1 MALDS
6 VDPPEFFDARR
17 RSFGPAAQT
26 YDDVRPDWPAA
37 VMQWLTDDRVVPGR
51 VLDLG
56 CGTGKGTRTLLA
68 DGHEVVAVDPSL
80 GMLQVLRS
88 WRDAQ
93 PVPAQARLSIREG
106 RAEALPLTD
115 DHVDAAVCL
124 QAWHW
129 VDAVQAAAEISRV
142 LRPGGTFGLAWMV
155 WLGDDRWRDELA
167 EMIGD
172 PGLADAAR
180 QIVAGEYPFEL
191 EVEAFDSF
199 EFAQFPQH
207 LRQSVDDFVLHV
219 SSWSAVAV
227 AADRDEI
234 LARVRELA
242 LRVSDGDDMVTFD
255 HVALCGRA
263 TMAV

>member
-17 RSFGPAAQT
+17 RSFGSNAQT
-26 YDDVRPDWPAA
+26 YDEVRPDWPAP
-37 VMQWLTDDRVVPGR
+37 VMQWLTDDRAVPGR
-51 VLDLG
+51 VLDVG
-56 CGTGKGTRTLLA
+56 CGTGKGSRTLLA

-80 GMLQVLRS
+80 DMLQVLQT

-129 VDAVQAAAEISRV
+129 VDATQAAAEIARV
-142 LRPGGTFGLAWMV
+142 LRPGGTFGLAWMA
-155 WLGDDRWRDELA
+155 WLGDERWRDELA
-167 EMIGD
+167 EIIGD
-172 PGLADAAR
+172 PDLADAAR
-180 QIVAGEYPFEL
+180 QVIAGDYPFEL
-191 EVEAFDSF
+191 EVEAFDGF
-199 EFAQFPQH
+199 EFAQFPH
-207 LRQSVDDFVLHV
+207 HVRQSVDDFVLHV

-227 AADRDEI
+227 SDDRERI

-242 LRVSDGDDMVTFD
+242 VRVCDADGTVTFD
-255 HVALCGRA
+255 HMALCGRA